1 MYAALAVRSS
11 QVADTDVPVAKDLLR
26 KLRVAQDSE
35 EAGARRP
42 FRGDEETLIEKAMET
57 ELNEHLGHEG
67 HDPEGRNGSVP
78 ATSTT
83 STRACTPIVAAWP

>member
-1 MYAALAVRSS
+1 
-11 QVADTDVPVAKDLLR
+11 
-26 KLRVAQDSE
+26 
-35 EAGARRP
+35 
-42 FRGDEETLIEKAMET
+42 MET